1 MSNKLELVR
10 AGAGAGKTYDL
21 CETVAQAVVDGLDP
35 ARILATTFT
44 TKAAAELKGRVQA
57 KLRTMDT
64 SAASHFGAS
73 DRFELAAIGTVH
85 SVA

>member
-1 MSNKLELVR
+1 MSNTLELVR

-44 TKAAAELKGRVQA
+44 NKAAAELEDTKDQLSSEIREHEITQQRWETAKGLLVQ
-57 KLRTMDT
+57 L
-64 SAASHFGAS
+64 
-73 DRFELAAIGTVH
+73 H
-85 SVA
+85 S